1 MSETPSILTRDKG
14 ATIAYHRR
22 IGKAPG
28 VVFLGGFNSDMTGT
42 KALALDAFCAATS
55 RAFLRFD
62 YFAHG
67 ASSGDFAEATIGRFL
82 DDTLTVIDRLTEGKI
97 VLVGSSIGGWLM
109 LLAALARPQRVSALV
124 GIAAAPDATEDLM
137 WQRFPFDLREAIITR
152 GSVRLPS
159 NYSEGG
165 YLITRK
171 LIEEARAHLVM
182 RQPLALHCPMR
193 LLHGM
198 ADPDVPWRTSL
209 ALAENAA
216 GSDVRVILVKDGD
229 HRLSR
234 QSDLELLLQTLKPLL
249 G

>member
-1 MSETPSILTRDKG
+1 MSETPAILTRDEG

-22 IGKAPG
+22 SGKTPG
-28 VVFLGGFNSDMTGT
+28 IVFLGGFNSDMTGA
-42 KALALDAFCAATS
+42 KAQALDAFCAGTG

-82 DDTLTVIDRLTEGKI
+82 DDTLAVIDRLTEGKL

-109 LLAALARPQRVSALV
+109 LLAARERLERIHALV

-137 WQRFPFDLREAIITR
+137 WQRLPFDAREALIAQ
-152 GSVRLPS
+152 GSVRIPS
-159 NYSEGG
+159 KYSAAG

-171 LIEEARAHLVM
+171 LIEEARARLVL
-182 RQPLALHCPMR
+182 RTPLDLRCPIR

-198 ADPDVPWRTSL
+198 ADPDVPWQTSL
-209 ALAENAA
+209 ALIEHVA
-216 GSDVRVILVKDGD
+216 GSDVRVTLIKDGD

-234 QSDLELLLQTLKPLL
+234 PSDLELLLQTLKSLL
-249 G
+249 D

>member
-1 MSETPSILTRDKG
+1 MSEPPSILTRDEG

-22 IGKAPG
+22 RGKTPG
-28 VVFLGGFNSDMTGT
+28 IVFLGGFNSDMTGA
-42 KALALDAFCAATS
+42 KAQALDAFCAATG

-82 DDTLTVIDRLTEGKI
+82 DDALAVIDRLTEGKL

-109 LLAALARPQRVSALV
+109 LLAARERPERIHALV

-137 WQRFPFDLREAIITR
+137 WQRLPFDARETLIAH
-152 GSVRLPS
+152 GSVRIPS
-159 NYSEGG
+159 KYSEAG

-171 LIEEARAHLVM
+171 LIEEAQTRLVL
-182 RQPLALHCPMR
+182 RTPLELRCPIR

-198 ADPDVPWRTSL
+198 ADPDVPWQTSL
-209 ALAENAA
+209 ALAEHVT
-216 GSDVRVILVKDGD
+216 GSDVRVTLIKDGD

-234 QSDLELLLQTLKPLL
+234 PSDLELLLQTLKSLL
-249 G
+249 E